1 MSFRSVCFL
10 TLGALAAFGGVP
22 LVALEG
28 RDVAVLYTTG
38 TEGELRRTR
47 VWVADGDGALWVEA
61 ASAHRPFYRDL
72 VAQPLVEL
80 ERATGRAHYVATP
93 VSGRAAHDALRR
105 RLREKHGWADAWIG
119 ALQDTSGSIA
129 VRLDPAPGTNPGPT
143 GDPRACAAHEAA
155 CP

>member
-1 MSFRSVCFL
+1 MSFRSLGFL
-10 TLGALAAFGGVP
+10 TLAALAAFGGVT

-38 TEGELRRTR
+38 TTGELRRTR
-47 VWVADGDGALWVEA
+47 VWVADGGGALWVEA
-61 ASAHRPFYRDL
+61 ASANRPFYRDL
-72 VAQPLVEL
+72 LAQPLVEL
-80 ERATGRAHYVATP
+80 ERASGRARYVASP
-93 VSGRAAHDALRR
+93 VSGRAAHDAIRR

-129 VRLDPAPGTNPGPT
+129 VRLDAAPGTDPRT
-143 GDPRACAAHEAA
+143 TADPRACAAHESA